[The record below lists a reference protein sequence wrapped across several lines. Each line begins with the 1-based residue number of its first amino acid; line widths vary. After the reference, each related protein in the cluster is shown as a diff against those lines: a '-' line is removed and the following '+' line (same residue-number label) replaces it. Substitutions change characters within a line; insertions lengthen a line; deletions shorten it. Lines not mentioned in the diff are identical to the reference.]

1 MPGFRSFLCVLF
13 SALLPLA
20 AGAASGVTV
29 TDDLG
34 REVVLEQPA
43 QRIVSLTPH
52 LTELLFAAGAGERI
66 VGTVEHADYPPPA
79 LKIPRVGTAA
89 HLDLERILELEPDL
103 LLAWA
108 SGSPRTALERL
119 ERLGLAVYYSEPA
132 DLAGIAADLRRLGRL
147 AGQPEVAEAAARAF
161 EAEIDALRRNHA
173 HRRPVT
179 VFYQVWDRPLMTV
192 NDGHLIGE
200 AIRLCGGRNLFGSE
214 TSLVPRPDREAVLA
228 ADPEAIV
235 TGGPGEDRPDWLQPW
250 REWGALT
257 AVRRDNLF
265 FVPPSLLQ
273 RHTPRIADGA
283 LMLCEALELA
293 RARRPEP

>member
-1 MPGFRSFLCVLF
+1 MPGFRSFLRLVPV
-13 SALLPLA
+13 ALLPLV
-20 AGAASGVTV
+20 AGAAGIEV

-43 QRIVSLTPH
+43 KRIVSLAPH

-66 VGTVEHADYPPPA
+66 VGTVEHADYPPA
-79 LKIPRVGTAA
+79 SRGIPRVGTAS
-89 HLDLERILELEPDL
+89 HVDLERILELEPDL

-119 ERLGLAVYYSEPA
+119 ERLGFAVYYSEPA
-132 DLAGIAADLRRLGRL
+132 DLDGIATDLRRLGRL
-147 AGQPEVAEAAARAF
+147 AGQTEAADARARGF
-161 EAEIDALRRNHA
+161 EAEIEALRREHA
-173 HRRPVT
+173 HRPPVT

-192 NDGHLIGE
+192 NDKHLIGE
-200 AIRLCGGRNLFGSE
+200 AIRLCGGRNVFASE
-214 TSLVPRPDREAVLA
+214 QSLVPRPNREAVLA

-235 TGGPGEDRPDWLQPW
+235 TGGPGEDRPDWLHPW
-250 REWGALT
+250 REWDALT

-283 LMLCEALELA
+283 RLLCEALELA
-293 RARRPEP
+293 RARRPER